1 MYFELG
7 VSATLTSSMFF
18 WSMLASSLSQTL
30 VWGRVSDRFK
40 IRRDLIVIGEV
51 FAAFAHILLFEA
63 HKFAYEQIGAVES
76 GIVII
81 IGMTIIEFIWS
92 SSNVGWSALFA
103 DLTTEKTRSKL
114 IGVLSSLGGAG
125 TIVGSFLAAYLY
137 NQPNAG
143 EGFRSG
149 TIFYAT
155 AILIMVSAI
164 LVRVLLPEPLR
175 DQRRIHKEIVKS
187 STREQKLPRMY
198 YFFIIAST
206 IYFIGLYSF
215 FIPVVLYARLPSTFG
230 ASETQIALLRSS
242 GALATMAIG
251 PVVSIIATKFG
262 ANKGILF
269 STLFVAASVPFFI
282 QTNNYGT
289 YLVFVMLLSGMTNA
303 ASQFSYLIAARIIP
317 REIRGKGFGYYNGLI
332 FFSFGAG
339 GLLITGPIIDY
350 TLKLGFSEKQS
361 FQWAFIGALIAT
373 LIGLVMH
380 FPVFSKYPDQ
390 TSLDESKVLSEA
402 VDY

>member
-1 MYFELG
+1 
-7 VSATLTSSMFF
+7 
-18 WSMLASSLSQTL
+18 MLASSLSQTL
-30 VWGRVSDRFK
+30 VWGRVSDRFR

-51 FAAFAHILLFEA
+51 FAAFAHILLFTA
-63 HKFAYEQIGAVES
+63 HKFTYEKIGPVES

-81 IGMTIIEFIWS
+81 IGMTITEFIWS

-137 NQPNAG
+137 NRPGAG

-155 AILIMVSAI
+155 AILILVSAL
-164 LVRVLLPEPLR
+164 LVRVLLPEPLK
-175 DQRRIHKEIVKS
+175 DGKKNILGNES
-187 STREQKLPRMY
+187 SVGREQKLPPMY
-198 YFFIIAST
+198 YFFLMAST

-251 PVVSIIATKFG
+251 PVVSIIASKFG
-262 ANKGILF
+262 ANKGVVL
-269 STLFVAASVPFFI
+269 STIFVTTSVPFLI
-282 QTNNYGT
+282 QTSDFGI
-289 YLVFVMLLSGMTNA
+289 YLIFIMLLNGMTNA

-317 REIRGKGFGYYNGLI
+317 IETRGKGFGYYNGLL

-339 GLLITGPIIDY
+339 GLLITGPIIDF
-350 TLKLGFSEKQS
+350 TLGLGLSEKRA
-361 FQWAFIGALIAT
+361 FQYAFIGALIAT
-373 LIGLVMH
+373 ILGFLMH

-390 TSLDESKVLSEA
+390 IAEIPANTFSEI
-402 VDY
+402 DF